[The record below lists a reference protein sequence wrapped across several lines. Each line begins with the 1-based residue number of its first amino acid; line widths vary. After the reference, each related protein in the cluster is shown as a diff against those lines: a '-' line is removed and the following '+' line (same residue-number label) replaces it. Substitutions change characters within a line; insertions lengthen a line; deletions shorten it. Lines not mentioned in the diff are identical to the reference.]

1 MHRRNDIK
9 KIVKYYDIDCQM
21 DVWIEEMSELTK
33 ALCKI
38 KRYFKPELIEQAKEE
53 MVDVQICLDQLRY
66 AFGVQNK
73 WERKY
78 RNYKLN
84 RQLKRIK
91 EENEK

>member
-9 KIVKYYDIDCQM
+9 KITKYYGIDTQM

-38 KRYFKPELIEQAKEE
+38 KRYNFKPDLIEHAKEE
-53 MVDVQICLDQLRY
+53 MVDVEICLDQLKY
-66 AFGVQNK
+66 ALGVQNK

-78 RNYKLN
+78 RNYKIN

-91 EENEK
+91 EEK